1 MLKHLFKLIWKQKKS
16 NFLMMLE
23 IFVSFLI
30 LFAVWSLGVYYFQN
44 YNIPA
49 GSNTTNVWVLFCEFN
64 SDTLREQ
71 KRELVSQKL
80 RSYPQVES
88 FAFSEN
94 NVPFSFSSNN
104 SQLEYKNNE
113 AMCEMMR
120 VEPEMKKVLN
130 LEMISGKWLSLADK
144 VNKYPPLV
152 INRAAK
158 IKLFGDENAI
168 GKILGEKEDEKR
180 QVIGVVE
187 NFKYKSD
194 YNEVTPLAMTLVS
207 EWAKVCL
214 IKVKPTADIDF
225 EAKLTKELINLGSG
239 WSMEIQ
245 HMENMK
251 ANKNKMNW
259 IPILIL
265 IIVCGFLIFNV
276 ALGLFGV
283 LFQTISRRKQ
293 EIGVRRAMGAT
304 QNAILWQFIGET
316 AVIATFGVL
325 LGIFFAVQ
333 FPLLNVFDL
342 PASVYL
348 MGLLLAIFSVYLI
361 VIICAFLP
369 SKQASKVYPAIA
381 LHEE

>member
-1 MLKHLFKLIWKQKKS
+1 
-16 NFLMMLE
+16 MMLE

-44 YNIPA
+44 YTIPA
-49 GSNTTNVWVLFCEFN
+49 GSNTENVWALFCEFN

-71 KRELVSQKL
+71 KRELVKQKL
-80 RSYPQVES
+80 KSYPEVES

-94 NVPFSFSSNN
+94 NIPFSFSTNN
-104 SQLEYKNNE
+104 NNFEYKNNE
-113 AMCEMMR
+113 IMSEIMR
-120 VEPEMKKVLN
+120 VEPEMLKVLN
-130 LEMISGKWLSLADK
+130 LEMISGRWLSNADK
-144 VNKYPPLV
+144 VNKYLPLV
-152 INRAAK
+152 INKAAK
-158 IKLFGDENAI
+158 IKLFGDENAV
-168 GKILGEKEDEKR
+168 GKILGEKEEDKK

-187 NFKYKSD
+187 NFKFKSD
-194 YNEVTPLAMTLVS
+194 YQEVTPCVMTLAS

-214 IKVKPTADIDF
+214 IKVKPTADVEF

-239 WSMEIQ
+239 WSMEVQ

-251 ANKNKMNW
+251 LTKNKLNW

-265 IIVCGFLIFNV
+265 VIVCGFLIFNV

-325 LGIFFAVQ
+325 LGSFFAVQ

-342 PASVYL
+342 EASVYL
-348 MGLLLAIFSVYLI
+348 MGLLLAIVSVYLI